1 MPRAARPAA
10 RASDPNCGWRREP
23 GKRRTSATRR
33 TPWRSSRTQNASSG
47 WVEWPIVKARRPDT
61 ARNAT
66 SRGPLARQRERTPVL
81 GELRGDLAE
90 HLEHRVAGGRAV
102 ALLQC
107 GGPQHAH
114 GRALAERA
122 DDDVVAHG
130 DQRQVGNERRA
141 HARRDEPLDGEVV
154 VAVEDD
160 VRLEPGELAG
170 AQEDRHVRAAAR
182 GAEDPLLAGELL
194 ELEVALARERVA
206 FGQRDVHR
214 IVERV
219 HPLADVVL
227 GRAEAG
233 RDVED
238 DGGLPG
244 AELRDRRLGLRRLER
259 ELDARMA

>member
-81 GELRGDLAE
+81 GELRGDLGE
-90 HLEHRVAGGRAV
+90 HLEHRLAGGRAV
-102 ALLQC
+102 AVLQR

-122 DDDVVAHG
+122 DDDVLAHR
-130 DQRQVGNERRA
+130 DQREVGDERGA
-141 HARRDEPLDGEVV
+141 HAGRDEPLDREVV
-154 VAVEDD
+154 VAVEHD
-160 VRLEPGELAG
+160 VRLEAGELTRP
-170 AQEDRHVRAAAR
+170 QEDRHVGAAAR
-182 GAEDPLLAGELL
+182 GPEDPLLVGELL

-206 FGQRDVHR
+206 GRQRDVHR
-214 IVERV
+214 VVEQV
-219 HPLADVVL
+219 HAL
-227 GRAEAG
+227 
-233 RDVED
+233 D
-238 DGGLPG
+238 DLV
-244 AELRDRRLGLRRLER
+244 LRRAGPRRGVWRDTGL
-259 ELDARMA
+259 AGAAP